1 MKKIIS
7 ILIGVIFMISA
18 IGSAGGVV
26 PEKKTIERV
35 RSQLRKYAPVKIAP
49 TPGRITEKDKK
60 FLAEMIAA
68 AKIMDELFLI
78 QVWEENPKLRAELE
92 KKEFPE
98 KSMLLEFFDLNA
110 GPFDRLDEHKAFLE
124 IGMEEQPA
132 TAGFYP
138 PSITEKEWDGWL
150 ERNPKDSDSFT
161 SNFTVIKRKD
171 GKFEAVK
178 YSKYYEPYLKRA
190 AKHLREAAKHTN
202 NASLRKY
209 LTSRAA
215 AFESN
220 DYYQSDCDW
229 VDLKDHKFEIVI
241 GPYEV
246 YEDRFKG
253 YKAAFEAFITL
264 VDKKESEKL
273 GRIKSYMGDF
283 EKHLPIDDKYKNT
296 KRGTLSPIIVA
307 ELILSAGDTKAGVQ
321 TLAFNLPN
329 DERVREN
336 KGSKKVMLK
345 NVSEAKFNEILI
357 PIAKLTMDP
366 SDAKEV
372 SFDAFFGHTL
382 THEVSHGIGPGTITV
397 KGKETTVN
405 KALEDQ
411 YSVIEEAK
419 ADTLGLYNN
428 LYLIEKGMYPKGFE
442 KTLYATYLAG
452 LFRSMRF
459 GISEAHGGANAI
471 QFNYLKSKGAITFD
485 KATGTF
491 KIDRAKMP
499 KAIEELAHELLMIE
513 AKGDYKG
520 AVKFVK
526 KYRVMPEDLKAA
538 LAKLNAVPVDIRPI
552 YSYR

>member
-1 MKKIIS
+1 MAS
-7 ILIGVIFMISA
+7 TV
-18 IGSAGGVV
+18 GSAGAVM
-26 PEKKTIERV
+26 PEQKTVDHVRV
-35 RSQLRKYAPVKIAP
+35 QLRKYAPVKIVP
-49 TPGRITEKDKK
+49 TPGRITARDKK
-60 FLAEMIAA
+60 FLTEMIAA
-68 AKIMDELFLI
+68 AKIMDEIFLR
-78 QVWEENPKLRAELE
+78 QVWEENPRLRAQLAE
-92 KKEFPE
+92 KESPE
-98 KSMLLEFFDLNA
+98 QDMLLKFFDLNF
-110 GPFDRLDEHKAFLE
+110 GPFDRLDEHRSFLA
-124 IGMEEQPA
+124 IGMEAQPK

-138 PSITEKEWDGWL
+138 ASITEKEWNAWL
-150 ERNPKDSDSFT
+150 KKHPKTREAFT
-161 SNFTVIKRKD
+161 SNFTVIRRKN
-171 GKFEAVK
+171 GHFEAIP
-178 YSKYYEPYLKRA
+178 YSRYYAEFLKPA
-190 AKHLREAAKHTN
+190 AKHLREAAKHTT

-209 LTSRAA
+209 LVSRAA

-264 VDKKESEKL
+264 VDEKETEKL
-273 GRIKSYMGDF
+273 SKIKSYMDDF
-283 EKHLPIDDKYKNT
+283 EQHLPIDGKYKNT
-296 KRGTLSPIIVA
+296 KRGKLSPIIVA

-329 DERVREN
+329 DERVRET

-345 NVSEAKFNEILI
+345 NVSEAKFNEILV
-357 PIAKLTMDP
+357 PIAKLTMAP
-366 SDAKEV
+366 NDAKAV

-405 KALEDQ
+405 KALKDQ

-428 LYLIEKGMYPKGFE
+428 LYLIEKGMHPKGFE

-459 GISEAHGGANAI
+459 GVSEAHGGANAI
-471 QFNYLKSKGAITFD
+471 QFNYLKSKGAILYD
-485 KATGTF
+485 KKTSTF
-491 KIDRAKMP
+491 KINKQKMP
-499 KAIEELAHELLMIE
+499 KAIEKLAYDLLMIE

-526 KYRVMPEDLKAA
+526 KYRAMPDDLKAA

-552 YSYR
+552 YSYK